1 LVTILEAW
9 WNVWQGLK
17 KQNWANMDEVFK
29 QLIFG
34 NSQVINLAEI
44 FFGFED
50 TEIQIIKV
58 RVKTH

>member
-1 LVTILEAW
+1 
-9 WNVWQGLK
+9 
-17 KQNWANMDEVFK
+17 MDEVFK